1 MNGTNSGPQA
11 MTPDS
16 PQLSPLERTKSQ
28 SDYLRGRIAAEL
40 ADAADHFSDESAQLL
55 KLHGIYQQVDRDRRQ
70 YLGRPDKPADARAY
84 SFMVRT
90 AIPGGRLRSDQL
102 LAELDLCDEVGSGT
116 LRITG
121 RQNLQLYGVAK
132 RDLVRTLRRI
142 HEIGLTTMGA
152 SGDVTRNVMCCPAP
166 YCRDPVHGQIQSMA
180 GYLAGQ
186 LAPQTPAYREI
197 WLGEAPATPAN
208 GSQVEP
214 LYGQS
219 YLPRKLKVAVGLPGD
234 NCVDLYAQDVGL
246 MALCE
251 NFQVAGYNVL
261 VGGGMGMS
269 PRLEKTFP
277 ALAQPLAMIRPEQV
291 ADVVRAILRVFRDFG
306 NRSDRRQARLKYLLA
321 AWGLAK
327 FKAQVEAA
335 LGYALAPP
343 HPQDVWDI
351 DDHVGWHEQGDGR
364 WFYGLHVAAGRI
376 VDRNEMRLK
385 SGLREICRRY
395 QPPLAL
401 TPGQGILFC
410 DVPLETRAGIEDLLR
425 APRRQARRPTFP
437 GSPLVAGLRGPA
449 HLLPGGHRER
459 AGDAGRVGPVGSR
472 AVQSGPGRR
481 AFHPPHDRLCQRL
494 RAPYSADIGLV
505 GRAAGR
511 YAIYVGGHRLG
522 DRLGFLYQEGV
533 PLERIVPTLVPLLA
547 RFKQLRQAG
556 ESLGDFCHR
565 TGHDALVTDN
575 GG

>member
-186 LAPQTPAYREI
+186 LRRRRRPIGRI

-335 LGYALAPP
+335 LGYALAHAPSARRLGYRRSRGLARAGGRPLVLRSARRRRPDRRPQRDAAEVGLAGDLPP
-343 HPQDVWDI
+343 VSA
-351 DDHVGWHEQGDGR
+351 
-364 WFYGLHVAAGRI
+364 AAGPDARP
-376 VDRNEMRLK
+376 RH
-385 SGLREICRRY
+385 
-395 QPPLAL
+395 P
-401 TPGQGILFC
+401 
-410 DVPLETRAGIEDLLR
+410 LLR
-425 APRRQARRPTFP
+425 RAAGDPGRHRRPAAAPRRQARRPTFP